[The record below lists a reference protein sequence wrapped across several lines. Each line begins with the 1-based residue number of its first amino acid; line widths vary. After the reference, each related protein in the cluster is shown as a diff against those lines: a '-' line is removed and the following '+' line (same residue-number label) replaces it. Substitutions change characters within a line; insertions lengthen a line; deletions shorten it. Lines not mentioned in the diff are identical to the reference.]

1 MKDRLIGLVK
11 TYCLFICIFVL
22 QKPLF
27 MLFYKSLY
35 PDASCADWFSVMGHG
50 LPLDRSLAGYL
61 TVIPGFLFIASVWTL
76 SKSLRRILCGYFLFV
91 SILLSI
97 IFIVDLGLY
106 EYWGFRLDA
115 TPLFYFFSSPKDA
128 IASVSIWMVLGGIA
142 AMAVYAAVLY
152 AVFYSV
158 LLQKKVLLRM
168 KLPYRRLKVSG
179 ILLLMTGL
187 LFIPIRGGFTVST
200 MNVGKVY
207 FSNEQRLNHA
217 AINPAFSLMES
228 LAKQKDFSKQYRFM
242 EAAEAERTFREL
254 LDPAVV
260 GGQAEV
266 TDSLQ
271 QVAGSQHTLFKTRR
285 PDILF
290 VILESFSSK
299 LMTALGGE
307 PNIAIHLDS
316 LSKEGI
322 LFTNFYA
329 NSFRTDRGLVAILSG
344 YPAQPTTS
352 IMKYP
357 RKTQSIPAIA
367 GSLRKAGYSAKYY
380 YGGDADFTNM
390 RSYLMSSG
398 FEDIVSDQDFPVTER
413 LSKWGAH
420 DHLVFNRL
428 LEDLKAGSQ
437 HTLFKTRRPDI
448 LFVILESFSSKL
460 MTALGGEPNIAI
472 HLDSLSKEG
481 ILFTNF
487 YANSFRTDRGLVA
500 ILSGYPAQPTTSI
513 MKYPRKTQSIP
524 AIAGSLRK
532 AGYSAKYYY
541 GGDADFTNMRSY
553 LMSSGFED
561 IVSDQDFPVTERLS
575 KWGAHDHLVFNRLLE
590 DLKAEAAEGR
600 PAGEKAPHFR
610 VLQTSSSHEPFEVPF
625 HRLENN
631 RLNAFAYT
639 DSCAEDFV
647 KRFRELPQWEN
658 TVIVFVPDHLGAYPE
673 HIDNLSVER
682 YQIPLLMVGGAV
694 REPGRIDVYGSQ
706 QDIAATLLAQLAL
719 PHDEFI
725 FSKDMLNP
733 ASPHF
738 AFFTVPDAF
747 GMVTADNQVIF
758 NCQAGA
764 VAVDEGT
771 AKGKNLP
778 LGKAYLQKLYDDIA
792 KR

>member
-1 MKDRLIGLVK
+1 MKDRLIGFIK
-11 TYCLFICIFVL
+11 TYCLFVCIFVL

-35 PDASCADWFSVMGHG
+35 PDASCADWFSVIWHG
-50 LPLDRSLAGYL
+50 LPLDLSLAGYL
-61 TVIPGFLFIASVWTL
+61 TAIPGFLFITSVWTL
-76 SKSLRRILCGYFLFV
+76 SKSLHRIWCGYFLFISV
-91 SILLSI
+91 LISI
-97 IFIVDLGLY
+97 IFTVDLGLY

-128 IASVSIWMVLGGIA
+128 VASVSIWMVLGGIV
-142 AMAVYAAVLY
+142 AMAVYAVVLY
-152 AVFYSV
+152 AVFYGI
-158 LLQKKVLLRM
+158 LLQKKLLLRM

-207 FSNEQRLNHA
+207 FSAEQRLNHA

-242 EAAEAERTFREL
+242 EAAEADRLFKDMLE
-254 LDPAVV
+254 PAGG
-260 GGQAEV
+260 GGQTEE
-266 TDSLQ
+266 TDSVLQ
-271 QVAGSQHTLFKTRR
+271 PADSLHTLFNTQR
-285 PDILF
+285 PDVLF
-290 VILESFSSK
+290 VILESFSSR

-307 PNIAIHLDS
+307 PNIAVHLDS
-316 LSKEGI
+316 LSKEGV

-367 GSLRKAGYSAKYY
+367 GSLRKAGYGTKYY
-380 YGGDADFTNM
+380 YGGD
-390 RSYLMSSG
+390 
-398 FEDIVSDQDFPVTER
+398 V
-413 LSKWGAH
+413 
-420 DHLVFNRL
+420 
-428 LEDLKAGSQ
+428 
-437 HTLFKTRRPDI
+437 
-448 LFVILESFSSKL
+448 
-460 MTALGGEPNIAI
+460 
-472 HLDSLSKEG
+472 
-481 ILFTNF
+481 
-487 YANSFRTDRGLVA
+487 
-500 ILSGYPAQPTTSI
+500 
-513 MKYPRKTQSIP
+513 
-524 AIAGSLRK
+524 
-532 AGYSAKYYY
+532 
-541 GGDADFTNMRSY
+541 DFTNMRSY

-590 DLKAEAAEGR
+590 DLKAEAAEGT
-600 PAGEKAPHFR
+600 AEEKTPHFR

-625 HRLENN
+625 RRLEND

-639 DSCAEDFV
+639 DSCAGDFV
-647 KRFRELPQWEN
+647 RQFRELPQWKN

-682 YQIPLLMVGGAV
+682 YRIPLLMVGGAV
-694 REPGRIDVYGSQ
+694 REPRRIDVYGSQ
-706 QDIAATLLAQLAL
+706 HDIAATLLAQLAL
-719 PHDEFI
+719 PHDEFV

-733 ASPHF
+733 ASQHF

-758 NCQAGA
+758 NCQAGT
-764 VAVDEGT
+764 VVVDEGT